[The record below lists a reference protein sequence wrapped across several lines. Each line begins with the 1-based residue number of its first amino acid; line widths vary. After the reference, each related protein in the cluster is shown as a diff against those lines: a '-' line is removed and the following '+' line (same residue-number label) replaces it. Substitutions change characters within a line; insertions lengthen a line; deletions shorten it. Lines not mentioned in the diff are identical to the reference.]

1 MRKLK
6 LQIQMTVDGFVGR
19 ASGEMDWVNKNWD
32 EEIGAYVTAIT
43 EPVDCI
49 LLGRKLAESFI
60 PHWAAQP
67 QNEPKSAIDKLN
79 NTPKV
84 VFSKTLETSEWP
96 NTTLVNGGL
105 AHEVNR
111 LKNLPG
117 GDIMTYG
124 GAGFASALVW
134 GNLIDEYHLFI
145 NPSAI
150 GTGMSI
156 FRQVNGNHKL
166 QLKNSQMFSCG
177 VVVLCYEPWSA

>member
-19 ASGEMDWVNKNWD
+19 TSGEMDWVNKNWD
-32 EEIGAYVTAIT
+32 EEIGAYVTAIS

-49 LLGRKLAESFI
+49 LLGRKLAETFI

-67 QNEPKSAIDKLN
+67 ANEPQTAIDKLN
-79 NTPKV
+79 NTSKV
-84 VFSKTLETSEWP
+84 VFSKTLEKSEWP
-96 NTTLVNGGL
+96 NTTLAKGGI
-105 AHEVNR
+105 AQEVNR
-111 LKNLPG
+111 LKSLPG

-150 GTGMSI
+150 GQGLSI
-156 FRQVNGNHKL
+156 FRQVNRNQKL
-166 QLKNSQMFSCG
+166 HLKHSQVFSCG
-177 VVVLCYEPWSA
+177 VVVLCYEPSSG